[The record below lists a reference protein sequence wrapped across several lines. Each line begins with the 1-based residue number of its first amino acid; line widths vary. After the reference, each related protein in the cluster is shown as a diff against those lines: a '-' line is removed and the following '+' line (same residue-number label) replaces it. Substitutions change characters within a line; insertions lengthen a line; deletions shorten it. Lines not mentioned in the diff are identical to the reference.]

1 MSMPCASMSTAV
13 VSVMISSSDVVD
25 PEPPQTQSDPT
36 CTVLLAQ
43 VILGFDGAVTEGSG
57 FD

>member
-43 VILGFDGAVTEGSG
+43 VILSSDGAVTEGSG

>member
-1 MSMPCASMSTAV
+1 M
-13 VSVMISSSDVVD
+13 VSIMISSSDVVD

-43 VILGFDGAVTEGSG
+43 VILGSDGAVTEGSG